1 MSLRNCVLIVAIVAL
16 LAGCHG
22 FGNRNGTLR
31 MTDNK
36 DHPSRSQS
44 KPDPKAAAENEVE
57 LAGEYIRD
65 KEYQIALERLQK
77 AVKLDSSSATAY
89 SMLGLLYER
98 INRPQLADQNYARSA
113 KMAPDK
119 GDIQNNYAVWL
130 CQSGHPAESDVYFRK
145 ALNDPFYKT
154 PATAMV
160 NAAAC
165 ATAAGKPALAEG
177 YYRQVLAT
185 DSTNAAALYQVASL
199 LFQRGEYMNAR
210 AFMERASATGEVAPE
225 ILDLGAR
232 IEDKL
237 GDRTAA
243 DGYRQRLS
251 QDFPQYTPGKS

>member
-1 MSLRNCVLIVAIVAL
+1 MSLRDCVLLAAVVA

-31 MTDNK
+31 MTDAE
-36 DHPSRSQS
+36 DRPSRTES
-44 KPDPKAAAENEVE
+44 KPDPKLAAETEVA
-57 LAGEYIRD
+57 LAGEYIRN

-77 AVKLDSSSATAY
+77 AIKLDGASPTAY
-89 SMLGLLYER
+89 SMLGLLYEK
-98 INRPQLADQNYARSA
+98 INRPQLAEQNYARSA
-113 KMAPDK
+113 KMAPNK

-130 CQSGHPAESDVYFRK
+130 CQSGHPAESDAYFRK

-160 NAAAC
+160 NAATC

-185 DSTNAAALYQVASL
+185 DPTNGVALFQVASL

-210 AFMERASATGEVAPE
+210 AFMERAAASGEVAPE
-225 ILDLGAR
+225 MLDLGAR

-251 QDFPQYTPGKS
+251 QDYPQYTPGKS